1 MVDLQGNIIDLQH
14 DLTLQKLSSE
24 RKSRIIGNKERKNSL
39 VLMEM

>member
-24 RKSRIIGNKERKNSL
+24 RKYSIIDNKEKK
-39 VLMEM
+39 VPWF